1 MGGPPAVLTI
11 GRYPTESPTVLLA
24 LDGDDRPYVTA
35 LGLAGFDVLTME
47 SIAERLA
54 EGLPPDLAVVD
65 CDMATAPEL
74 YSDLH
79 GVIPVPTL
87 LIFQDEPPAYATN
100 GSSHA
105 VRDEFALKPLS
116 AEALVYRLQALLI
129 RYNRA
134 VPTEAGES
142 DDAMGTEAMSIGA
155 GHVVSVF
162 APKGGVG
169 KTTIAVNLAVALREQ
184 TRARI
189 CLLDADI
196 GVGNV
201 TSVLAMPYR
210 MGLAD
215 LADTPATGWTDAAF
229 EQIVSIHEP
238 SGVEVITWGND
249 PAQSVHISVD
259 LLLAAVRWAK
269 AHYSWVVID
278 NHPSYDD
285 RTMAMLATAN
295 EIFLVVTP
303 EVGPIRNAAQFLE
316 VARQVGIA
324 GAVRVIV
331 NRSNH
336 GVSMSDIAA
345 ALGQPISATIVSN
358 GPHAVAAANEGK
370 PIVTKFPTIRM
381 SADLHGVARLLTQ
394 EIKSAA
400 PSGRPWWATIAARI
414 TSA

>member
-1 MGGPPAVLTI
+1 VLTQ
-11 GRYPTESPTVLLA
+11 
-24 LDGDDRPYVTA
+24 
-35 LGLAGFDVLTME
+35 GL
-47 SIAERLA
+47 IAERLA
-54 EGLPPDLAVVD
+54 DGLPPDLAVID
-65 CDMATAPEL
+65 CDLASAADL
-74 YSDLH
+74 YGDLH
-79 GVIPVPTL
+79 GVLPVPTL
-87 LIFQDEPPAYATN
+87 LVFQAEPPAYATM

-105 VRDEFALKPLS
+105 DRDEFALKPLS
-116 AEALVYRLQALLI
+116 ADALVYRLQALLI

-134 VPTEAGES
+134 LPMESGDS
-142 DDAMGTEAMSIGA
+142 DDPIDSETMTVGA

-169 KTTIAVNLAVALREQ
+169 KTTIAVNLAVALRDQ

-189 CLLDADI
+189 CLLDADV

-201 TSVLAMPYR
+201 SSVLAVRYR
-210 MGLAD
+210 MGLTD
-215 LADTPATGWTDAAF
+215 LADSPPDEWTDAAF
-229 EQIVSIHEP
+229 RQIVTVHEA

-269 AHYSWVVID
+269 ANYSWVVID

-285 RTMAMLATAN
+285 RTMAMLAIAN
-295 EIFLVVTP
+295 EVFLVVTP
-303 EVGPIRNAAQFLE
+303 EVGPIRNAAQFLD
-316 VARQVGIA
+316 VARQVGLA

-336 GVSMSDIAA
+336 GVSLHDIASS
-345 ALGQPISATIVSN
+345 LGQPISATVVSN
-358 GPHAVAAANEGK
+358 GPFAVAAANEGV
-370 PIVTKFPTIRM
+370 PIVTKFPSIRM

-394 EIKSAA
+394 EITSAA
-400 PSGRPWWATIAARI
+400 APAGRPWWATLAARL

>member
-1 MGGPPAVLTI
+1 MFSQGA
-11 GRYPTESPTVLLA
+11 
-24 LDGDDRPYVTA
+24 
-35 LGLAGFDVLTME
+35 
-47 SIAERLA
+47 IAERLA
-54 EGLPPDLAVVD
+54 DGLPPDLAVVD
-65 CDMATAPEL
+65 CDLANAADL
-74 YSDLH
+74 YGDLH
-79 GVIPVPTL
+79 GVIPVPTV
-87 LIFQDEPPAYATN
+87 LIFRVEPPGFATK

-105 VRDEFALKPLS
+105 DRDEYALKPLS
-116 AEALVYRLQALLI
+116 PDALVYRLQALLI
-129 RYNRA
+129 RCDRA
-134 VPTEAGES
+134 LPTEAGQ
-142 DDAMGTEAMSIGA
+142 DDEGTGSETMRVGT

-201 TSVLAMPYR
+201 SSVLALKYH

-215 LADTPATGWTDAAF
+215 LADSSPSEWTNAAF
-229 EQIVSIHEP
+229 EQIVTIHEP

-249 PAQSVHISVD
+249 PAQSVRVTVD

-269 AHYSWVVID
+269 ANYSWVVID

-285 RTMAMLATAN
+285 RTMAMLAIAN

-316 VARQVGIA
+316 VARQVGLA

-336 GVSMSDIAA
+336 GVSLHDIAA
-345 ALGQPISATIVSN
+345 SLRQPVSATIVSN
-358 GPHAVAAANEGK
+358 GPFAVAAANEGM
-370 PIVTKFPTIRM
+370 PIVTKFPGIRM

-394 EIKSAA
+394 GITAAAA
-400 PSGRPWWATIAARI
+400 PSGRPWWATLAGRLSGA
-414 TSA
+414 

>member
-1 MGGPPAVLTI
+1 VGEPPPTPAI
-11 GRYPTESPTVLLA
+11 GRYPTDSPTVLLA
-24 LDGDDRPYVTA
+24 LDGDDRRYIAA
-35 LGLAGFDVLTME
+35 LTTAGFEVLTQAA
-47 SIAERLA
+47 IAERLA
-54 EGLPPDLAVVD
+54 DGLPPDLAVVD
-65 CDMATAPEL
+65 CDLATAADL
-74 YSDLH
+74 YGDLH

-87 LIFQDEPPAYATN
+87 LIFRDEPPGYATR

-105 VRDEFALKPLS
+105 DRDEYALKPLS
-116 AEALVYRLQALLI
+116 PDALVYRLQALLI
-129 RYNRA
+129 RYDRA
-134 VPTEAGES
+134 LPTEAGQEE
-142 DDAMGTEAMSIGA
+142 DALGSEIMRVGA

-201 TSVLAMPYR
+201 SSVLALKFR

-215 LADTPATGWTDAAF
+215 LTDSPPAEWTDAAF
-229 EQIVSIHEP
+229 EQIVTIHEP
-238 SGVEVITWGND
+238 SGVEVITWGDD
-249 PAQSVHISVD
+249 PAQSVRVSVD

-269 AHYSWVVID
+269 ANYSWVVID

-285 RTMAMLATAN
+285 RTMAMLAIAN

-316 VARQVGIA
+316 VARQVGLA

-336 GVSMSDIAA
+336 GVSLHDIAA
-345 ALGQPISATIVSN
+345 SLGQPVSATIVSN
-358 GPHAVAAANEGK
+358 GPFAVAAANERGC
-370 PIVTKFPTIRM
+370 R
-381 SADLHGVARLLTQ
+381 S
-394 EIKSAA
+394 S
-400 PSGRPWWATIAARI
+400 PSSPASG
-414 TSA
+414 